1 MRGRL
6 ALAALLLSGCIAPA
20 AAIASMRAE
29 QITAETAPELFIGG
43 PDAIGG
49 VGDWYLANDVVEV
62 IVDDP
67 GRRFAK
73 LNHGGTI
80 VDAGLR
86 DRDGEDQFAR
96 IFPVV
101 NMDQSVFIDFDS
113 IRAEMNEEEGWARLV
128 VSNAGRMHS
137 VQRKKGWKRWFDPLV
152 PETDELRHVAVETEY
167 AVFRDEPFVHITT
180 TFRNAGP
187 HPAPIISY
195 GDVWMRGGRS
205 GRSWVGNTLDPVRS
219 RGFHHLNFDRRNLL
233 AAGDAMAAF
242 THVSV
247 PGMPQYPPI
256 AYAIF
261 APERAA
267 RQLRQF
273 GVTGKHVTLIN
284 AYANDPDW
292 EEMSLM
298 RLAVATRNELPPG
311 ESWTF
316 RRRLLITGRAD
327 TASTTDV
334 IFPLLGY
341 ADGTSGIAGRIEP
354 ANVRTVIHV
363 SDAGTGAPITQIA
376 TTTEGEEAGAYRAIL
391 PPGEYELAFRAAQR
405 RSRKVAV
412 AVPPGRFAAV
422 PTVAF
427 EPPGWLL
434 FDPAL
439 ADGGP
444 GRVIVQGIGDTADPI
459 FGPELLDFRIDGRPG
474 KSGTATNEI
483 HFIGNDHDPTR
494 VAIPPGS
501 YRLTATRGFEH
512 DIEALDVEV
521 SGPGSEV
528 RVLPFSLPRVIGFR
542 GIVSADLHVHAQA
555 SDDSGMTNEARL
567 RSFVAEGVDVIV
579 TTDHDHLGFFAP
591 ALDALGV
598 RGRIRVIQGVEVTSS
613 APSPAAPWSIG
624 HHNAWPIPY
633 APLAHR
639 RGAPPSQNMTVA
651 DLYASLRHTYGAR
664 VVQLN
669 HPREANPEIV
679 DQGAFFSHLG
689 TAGEGY
695 DPTRPIDSPPNDR
708 LLEPSSDGST
718 RAVDF
723 DAMEVMNGRSFAQY
737 LWMRADWHSLLRQG
751 LLRTGTANS
760 DTHGPDQP
768 AGYPRNYVYL
778 DADQPEWDEGRW
790 NAAIR
795 QGRTFGTNGPLIAVF
810 TANGARMGDL
820 VAAPGGIAIVELG
833 VAAAPWVPV
842 EEVRLLAN
850 GEVVRRYAAADLA
863 ADAVVRVRDRA
874 ELALEKDVFL
884 TLEAGVPLDVDPQSW
899 ATERGGVYAATIAP
913 GFVPTA
919 FANPIFIDVDGDG
932 DFDAPGLPP
941 PPRDWKI
948 LRTGLSVGVAGLL
961 LATWWLRRRRA

>member
-1 MRGRL
+1 
-6 ALAALLLSGCIAPA
+6 
-20 AAIASMRAE
+20 MRAE

-86 DRDGEDQFAR
+86 DREGEDQFAR
-96 IFPVV
+96 IFPIV
-101 NMDQSVFIDFDS
+101 NMDQSVFIGFDS
-113 IRAEMNEEEGWARLV
+113 IRAETNEEEGWARLV
-128 VSNAGRMHS
+128 VSNAGRMDS
-137 VQRKKGWKRWFDPLV
+137 VQRKKGWKRWIDPLV
-152 PETDELRHVAVETEY
+152 PGADELRHVAVETEY
-167 AVFRDEPFVHITT
+167 EVFRGEPFVHITT

-187 HPAPIISY
+187 SPAPIISY

-219 RGFHHLNFDRRNLL
+219 RGFHHLGFDRRKIL
-233 AAGDAMAAF
+233 AAGDAVAAF

-247 PGMPQYPPI
+247 PGMPHYPPI

-284 AYANDPDW
+284 AFTNDPEW
-292 EEMSLM
+292 EEMGLV
-298 RLAVATRNELPPG
+298 RLAVATRNELPAG

-316 RRRLLITGRAD
+316 RRRLLITGSAD

-341 ADGTSGIAGRIEP
+341 ADGSSGIAGRVEP
-354 ANVRTVIHV
+354 ADVRTVIHV
-363 SDAGTGAPITQIA
+363 SDAGTGAPVTQIA
-376 TTTEGEEAGAYRAIL
+376 TTTQGEGAGAYRAIL

-405 RSRKVAV
+405 RSQNVAV
-412 AVPPGRFAAV
+412 EVPPGHFAAV
-422 PTVAF
+422 PAVAF
-427 EPPGWLL
+427 ERPGWLL
-434 FDPAL
+434 FDPAF

-444 GRVIVQGIGDTADPI
+444 GRVIVRGLGDTADPI
-459 FGPELLDFRIDGRPG
+459 FAPELLDFRINGRPG
-474 KSGTATNEI
+474 NSGTATDEI
-483 HFIGNDHDPTR
+483 HFIGNARDPTR

-512 DIEALDVEV
+512 DIEEREVEV
-521 SGPGSEV
+521 PGPGSEV
-528 RVLPFSLPRVIGFR
+528 RVPPFSLARVVAFR
-542 GIVSADLHVHAQA
+542 GIVSADLHVHAEA
-555 SDDSGMTNEARL
+555 SDDSSMTNEVRL
-567 RSFVAEGVDVIV
+567 RSFIAEGVDVIV
-579 TTDHDHLGFFAP
+579 TSDHDHLGFFAP
-591 ALDALGV
+591 ALDALGA

-633 APLAHR
+633 EPLAHR
-639 RGAPPSQNMTVA
+639 QGAPPNQNMTVA
-651 DLYASLRHTYGAR
+651 DLYASLRNSYGAR
-664 VVQLN
+664 VIQLN
-669 HPREANPEIV
+669 HPRAANPERIRE
-679 DQGAFFSHLG
+679 GAFFSHLG

-708 LLEPSSDGST
+708 LLETSSDGST

-723 DAMEVMNGRSFAQY
+723 DAMEVMNGPSFAQY
-737 LWMRADWHSLLRQG
+737 LGLRADWHSLLRQG

-760 DTHGPDQP
+760 DTHGPAEP

-778 DADQPEWDEGRW
+778 DTDPSEWDEDRW
-790 NAAIR
+790 DAAIR
-795 QGRTFGTNGPLIAVF
+795 EGRTFGTNGPLIAVF

-820 VAAPGGIAIVELG
+820 VAAPGGAAVVELG

-850 GEVVRRYAAADLA
+850 GEVVRRYAAGDLA
-863 ADAVVRVRDRA
+863 ADAVVRVRDRV
-874 ELALEKDVFL
+874 ELALENDAFL
-884 TLEAGVPLDVDPQSW
+884 TLEAGVPLDIDPKSW
-899 ATERGGVYAATIAP
+899 AAERGGVYAATIAP

-919 FANPIFIDVDGDG
+919 FANPIFIDVDGNG
-932 DFDAPGLPP
+932 RFDAPGLPP
-941 PPRDWKI
+941 PSRDWRI
-948 LRTGLSVGVAGLL
+948 LWTGLSVGLAGLL
-961 LATWWLRRRRA
+961 LVIWWRRVTRAPASD

>member
-1 MRGRL
+1 
-6 ALAALLLSGCIAPA
+6 LLLSGWFAPA
-20 AAIASMRAE
+20 AAIASVRAE
-29 QITAETAPELFIGG
+29 QITTETAPELLIGG

-67 GRRFAK
+67 SRRFAK
-73 LNHGGTI
+73 ANHGGTI

-96 IFPVV
+96 IFPIV
-101 NMDQSVFIDFDS
+101 NMDQRVFIDFDS
-113 IRAEMNEEEGWARLV
+113 IRAEVNEEEGWARLV
-128 VSNAGRMHS
+128 VSNAGGMDS
-137 VQRKKGWKRWFDPLV
+137 VRLEKGWKRWFDPLV
-152 PETDELRHVAVETEY
+152 PEADDLRDVAVETEY
-167 AVFRDEPFVHITT
+167 AVFHGEPFVHITT

-205 GRSWVGNTLDPVRS
+205 GRSWVGNTLDPARS
-219 RGFHHLNFDRRNLL
+219 RGFHHLSFDRRNIL

-261 APERAA
+261 SPERTA

-284 AYANDPDW
+284 AYANDPEW
-292 EEMSLM
+292 EEMTLV
-298 RLAVATRNELPPG
+298 RLAVAVQNELPPG

-341 ADGTSGIAGRIEP
+341 ADGSSGIAGRVEP
-354 ANVRTVIHV
+354 ANIRTVIHV
-363 SDAGTGAPITQIA
+363 SEAETGVPITQIA
-376 TTTEGEEAGAYRAIL
+376 TTTEGEEAGAYRAVL
-391 PPGEYELAFRAAQR
+391 PPGEYDLTFRAAQR
-405 RSRKVAV
+405 RLRSVPV
-412 AVPPGRFAAV
+412 AVPPGSFAAV
-422 PTVAF
+422 PTV
-427 EPPGWLL
+427 EWESPGWLL
-434 FDPAL
+434 FEPAF

-444 GRVIVQGIGDTADPI
+444 GRVIVRGIGDTADPV
-459 FGPELLDFRIDGRPG
+459 FGPELLDFRIDGLPDV
-474 KSGTATNEI
+474 SGTATDNL
-483 HFIGNDHDPTR
+483 HFIGNDRDPTR

-512 DIEALDVEV
+512 DIATLDVEV
-521 SGPGSEV
+521 PGPGSEV
-528 RVLPFSLPRVIGFR
+528 RVPPFSLPRVVEFR

-567 RSFVAEGVDVIV
+567 KSFIAEGVDVLV
-579 TTDHDHLGFFAP
+579 TTDHDHLGFFEP
-591 ALDALGV
+591 ALDALDV
-598 RGRIRVIQGVEVTSS
+598 RDRIRVIQGVEVTSS

-633 APLAHR
+633 EPLAHR
-639 RGAPPSQNMTVA
+639 RGAPPDQNITVA
-651 DLYASLRHTYGAR
+651 DLYASLRHDYGAL

-669 HPREANPEIV
+669 HPRSRDPGTV
-679 DQGAFFSHLG
+679 DQEAFFSHLG
-689 TAGEGY
+689 TVGEGF
-695 DPTRPIDSPPNDR
+695 DPARPIDSPPNDR

-723 DAMEVMNGRSFAQY
+723 DAMEVMNGRSFARY
-737 LWMRADWHSLLRQG
+737 LWVREDWYSLLRQG
-751 LLRTGTANS
+751 FLRTGTANS

-778 DADQPEWDEGRW
+778 DPDRPEWDEDRW

-795 QGRTFGTNGPLIAVF
+795 EGRTFGTNGPLIAVF
-810 TANGARMGDL
+810 TANGGRMGDL
-820 VAAPGGIAIVELG
+820 VAAPGGGVEVEIG

-850 GEVVRRYAAADLA
+850 GEVVLRYGAAALA
-863 ADAVVRVRDRA
+863 ADAVVRLRDRID
-874 ELALEKDVFL
+874 LVLEEDACV
-884 TLEAGVPLDVDPQSW
+884 TLEAGVPLDVDPNSW
-899 ATERGGVYAATIAP
+899 AVARGGVYATTIAP

-919 FANPIFIDVDGDG
+919 FTNPIFIDVDGNG
-932 DFDAPGLPP
+932 RFDAPGLPP
-941 PPRDWKI
+941 PPRDWMAPR
-948 LRTGLSVGVAGLL
+948 LEFFVGIVGIL
-961 LATWWLRRRRA
+961 LAACWLSRRRA